1 MLIWELP
8 PSWCLRNI
16 WKTPNEF
23 QIFWKIDEI
32 FLQTFYKNGF
42 WYKMMNFQILLN
54 PITETDLV
62 HFAKQ
67 MAILKVIFFCLP
79 TYYI

>member
-1 MLIWELP
+1 M
-8 PSWCLRNI
+8 
-16 WKTPNEF
+16 KF
-23 QIFWKIDEI
+23 

-42 WYKMMNFQILLN
+42 WYKMMNFQILSN

-67 MAILKVIFFCLP
+67 MAILKVIFFLFTYILYLP
-79 TYYI
+79 TTTSHNEMFHIFLSVS

>member
-1 MLIWELP
+1 M
-8 PSWCLRNI
+8 
-16 WKTPNEF
+16 KF
-23 QIFWKIDEI
+23 

-42 WYKMMNFQILLN
+42 WYKMMNFQILSN

>member
-1 MLIWELP
+1 M
-8 PSWCLRNI
+8 
-16 WKTPNEF
+16 KF
-23 QIFWKIDEI
+23 

-42 WYKMMNFQILLN
+42 WYKMMNFQILSN

-67 MAILKVIFFCLP
+67 MAILKVIFFLF
-79 TYYI
+79 TYILYLTTTTSHNEMFHIFLSVS

>member
-1 MLIWELP
+1 M
-8 PSWCLRNI
+8 
-16 WKTPNEF
+16 KF
-23 QIFWKIDEI
+23 

-79 TYYI
+79 TYYIYLQLHPIMKCFIFFLVCPRVMTL

>member
-1 MLIWELP
+1 M
-8 PSWCLRNI
+8 
-16 WKTPNEF
+16 KF
-23 QIFWKIDEI
+23 

-42 WYKMMNFQILLN
+42 WYKMMNFQILSN

-67 MAILKVIFFCLP
+67 MAILKVIFFVYLH
-79 TYYI
+79 TIFNYNYIP